1 MSANITEHDVR
12 AVFGHELSEDV
23 VAECVHIGSM
33 YHVSAED
40 LFTKWEVYAVN
51 RNLSSDDV
59 MTRDHLE
66 DLRRAIQTE
75 FAKKTVAA
83 RHDHHR
89 VPEPSATG
97 ALRPLRATPAS
108 ATMSAVLTSTTARNV
123 HDKDS
128 LMKLS
133 TQMSQSMASQA
144 SSSQLSRPA
153 SATPSQGAKY
163 ADRPNCGK
171 VEVSFNTHLPSCLT
185 APPPVSLDLDGS
197 SSALALIPN
206 QNVEPFKYMYDKIL
220 ELGEQ
225 MDDYLD
231 VFEERF
237 RTAYPVI
244 DELSNP
250 SYPSQ
255 SPVYVVGRIVVA
267 EEGRKLTP
275 NALVIECSRKFN
287 GVRTPLFL
295 DSALPSDSLFPG
307 QVVALHGTN
316 PAGMAFHVHRILHL
330 PLLDPPTTR
339 ARDLLQLAPVRS
351 NTPQSMLVAAGP
363 FTTTDNLAYEP
374 IADLAALI
382 RTHRPHVVLLLGP
395 FVDDRHP
402 LLVRGD
408 VDVFPD
414 DLFRD
419 RVLDPLVAAAA
430 ADGGHSEIVLVPSVH
445 DLHHEYVTFPQP
457 PLPAPNGVQV
467 RMLPNPVQLT
477 WHELVVA
484 VGTRDALFDVAAAEL
499 VTAPPAHGNDD
510 RVARAARNV
519 LEQRSFYPLNPPP
532 ENTAPVDLARAAHLE
547 LQVTPDLLILPS
559 LLRHCVKALPT
570 TTDATATADT
580 DAATLLVNPGQVARG
595 ASGGTVAWITV
606 HPYSSA
612 FLRELV
618 AQAGTD
624 GDEAA
629 EYTYHGVHR
638 RARVEIVRI

>member
-1 MSANITEHDVR
+1 MSASITEHDVR
-12 AVFGHELSEDV
+12 TVFGDELAEDV

-59 MTRDHLE
+59 MTHDHLE
-66 DLRRAIQTE
+66 DLRRSIQAE
-75 FAKKTVAA
+75 FTKKTIAA
-83 RHDHHR
+83 RNDQHR
-89 VPEPSATG
+89 VPEPSDVG

-108 ATMSAVLTSTTARNV
+108 ATMPTPTARNV
-123 HDKDS
+123 YDKDS

-144 SSSQLSRPA
+144 APSQVSRPA

-163 ADRPNCGK
+163 ADRPNRGK

-185 APPPVSLDLDGS
+185 APPPESLDLDGS

-231 VFEERF
+231 VFEELF
-237 RTAYPVI
+237 RTAYPEI

-255 SPVYVVGRIVVA
+255 SHVYVVGRIVVA

-363 FTTTDNLAYEP
+363 YTTTDNLLYEP

-402 LLVRGD
+402 LLARGD
-408 VDVFPD
+408 IDVFPD
-414 DLFRD
+414 DLFHD
-419 RVLDPLVAAAA
+419 RVLDPLVVAAE
-430 ADGGHSEIVLVPSVH
+430 GISKLVMVPSVH

-457 PLPAPNGVQV
+457 PLPAPNGVSV
-467 RMLPNPVQLT
+467 RMLPNPGSSR
-477 WHELVVA
+477 
-484 VGTRDALFDVAAAEL
+484 GTSWSSRSGRATRCFDGARRGNWPRR
-499 VTAPPAHGNDD
+499 PPGEGETMN

-532 ENTAPVDLARAAHLE
+532 ENTAPVDLARAAQLE

-570 TTDATATADT
+570 TDSTATADT

-606 HPYSSA
+606 HPYASA

-618 AQAGTD
+618 AQAETD

>member
-1 MSANITEHDVR
+1 MSTNITEHDVR
-12 AVFGHELSEDV
+12 AVFGHELAEDV

-66 DLRRAIQTE
+66 DLRRAIQAEYT
-75 FAKKTVAA
+75 KKTVAA

-89 VPEPSATG
+89 VLEPSAAG
-97 ALRPLRATPAS
+97 GLRSLRATPAS
-108 ATMSAVLTSTTARNV
+108 ATMSAVPTSTARNV
-123 HDKDS
+123 YDKES

-133 TQMSQSMASQA
+133 TQMSQSQA
-144 SSSQLSRPA
+144 LSSQSQVSRPA

-163 ADRPNCGK
+163 ADRPNRGK

-185 APPPVSLDLDGS
+185 VPPPVSLDLDNGS

-206 QNVEPFKYMYDKIL
+206 QHVEPFKYMYDKIL

-225 MDDYLD
+225 LDDYLD

-237 RTAYPVI
+237 RTAYPEI

-287 GVRTPLFL
+287 GVRTPFFL

-316 PAGMAFHVHRILHL
+316 PAGMTFHVHRILHL

-363 FTTTDNLAYEP
+363 YTTTDNLLYEP

-402 LLVRGD
+402 LLIRGD

-430 ADGGHSEIVLVPSVH
+430 DGSAELVLVPSVH

-457 PLPAPNGVQV
+457 PLPVPNGVNV
-467 RMLPNPVQLT
+467 RMLPNPVQFT

-510 RVARAARNV
+510 RVGRAARNV

-532 ENTAPVDLARAAHLE
+532 ENTAPVDLARAAQLE
-547 LQVTPDLLILPS
+547 LQVTPDLLIMPS

-570 TTDATATADT
+570 ASGTAGPASAADT
-580 DAATLLVNPGQVARG
+580 DTATLFLNPGQVARG
-595 ASGGTVAWITV
+595 ASGGTVAWITM
-606 HPYSSA
+606 HPYASA
-612 FLRELV
+612 FLRELIT
-618 AQAGTD
+618 QSETD
-624 GDEAA
+624 ADEAA

>member
-12 AVFGHELSEDV
+12 SVFGDELSEDV
-23 VAECVHIGSM
+23 VSECVHIGSM

-59 MTRDHLE
+59 MTRDHLD
-66 DLRRAIQTE
+66 DLRRAIQAE
-75 FAKKTVAA
+75 FTKKTVAA

-89 VPEPSATG
+89 VSEPSAAS

-108 ATMSAVLTSTTARNV
+108 TAMFTVPTSTARNV
-123 HDKDS
+123 YDKDS

-133 TQMSQSMASQA
+133 TQMSQSMSSQA
-144 SSSQLSRPA
+144 LSSQVSRPA

-163 ADRPNCGK
+163 ADRPNRGK

-185 APPPVSLDLDGS
+185 APSLGSMELGNGS

-237 RTAYPVI
+237 RTAYPEI

-307 QVVALHGTN
+307 QVVAMHGTN
-316 PAGMAFHVHRILHL
+316 PAGMTFHVHRILHL

-339 ARDLLQLAPVRS
+339 ARDLLQLAPVQS
-351 NTPQSMLVAAGP
+351 NTPQFMLVAAGP
-363 FTTTDNLAYEP
+363 YTTTDNLLYEP
-374 IADLAALI
+374 IADLASLI

-395 FVDDRHP
+395 FIDDRHP
-402 LLVRGD
+402 LLIRGD

-430 ADGGHSEIVLVPSVH
+430 DAGGTSELVLVPSVH

-457 PLPAPNGVQV
+457 PLPVSNGVNV
-467 RMLPNPVQLT
+467 RMLPNPVQFT
-477 WHELVVA
+477 WHELVVG

-532 ENTAPVDLARAAHLE
+532 ENTAPVDLARAAQLE
-547 LQVTPDLLILPS
+547 LQVTPDLLIMPS
-559 LLRHCVKALPT
+559 LLRHCVKALP

-606 HPYSSA
+606 HPYASA

-618 AQAGTD
+618 AQAEAD

-629 EYTYHGVHR
+629 EYTYHGVHQ